1 MAGENGDARRKG
13 GEYST
18 NPNTQRTRTY
28 LANQTPEQKAL
39 KSKVFSEYRAFR
51 TTCIKRANMSD
62 YIYERD
68 RDTKIKMLSDSL
80 NTLVANRTARNI
92 QYMGQSVK
100 RFAERYHDKAFLRSV
115 EQANAL
121 PQGGLSTGSSPESQI
136 GITNP
141 SQLQDPE
148 EEGANNGDTV
158 ASELSEELT
167 TISQLLNMQAR
178 ATMETYNGLTDIMH
192 DLGF

>member
-28 LANQTPEQKAL
+28 LANQTPEQRAL

-51 TTCIKRANMSD
+51 TTCIKRASMSD

-68 RDTKIKMLSDSL
+68 RDAKVKMLSDAL
-80 NTLVANRTARNI
+80 NKLVANRTARNI

-115 EQANAL
+115 EQANAS
-121 PQGGLSTGSSPESQI
+121 PAPAQKSTT
-136 GITNP
+136 GITSP
-141 SQLQDPE
+141 GQQGSE
-148 EEGANNGDTV
+148 EDRANNGGTAAADI
-158 ASELSEELT
+158 SEELT
-167 TISQLLNMQAR
+167 TISQLLDMQAR
-178 ATMETYNGLTDIMH
+178 ASMETYNGLTDIMRG
-192 DLGF
+192 LGF

>member
-28 LANQTPEQKAL
+28 LANQTPEQRAL

-51 TTCIKRANMSD
+51 TTCIKRASMSD

-68 RDTKIKMLSDSL
+68 RDAKVKMLSDAL
-80 NTLVANRTARNI
+80 NKLVANRTARNI
-92 QYMGQSVK
+92 EYMGQSVK

-115 EQANAL
+115 EEANASTA
-121 PQGGLSTGSSPESQI
+121 PAQKSTTGLANLGQEDS
-136 GITNP
+136 
-141 SQLQDPE
+141 E
-148 EEGANNGDTV
+148 EDTANNVGTAAADI
-158 ASELSEELT
+158 SEELAA
-167 TISQLLNMQAR
+167 ISQLLDMQAR
-178 ATMETYNGLTDIMH
+178 ASMETYNGLTDIMH
-192 DLGF
+192 GLGF